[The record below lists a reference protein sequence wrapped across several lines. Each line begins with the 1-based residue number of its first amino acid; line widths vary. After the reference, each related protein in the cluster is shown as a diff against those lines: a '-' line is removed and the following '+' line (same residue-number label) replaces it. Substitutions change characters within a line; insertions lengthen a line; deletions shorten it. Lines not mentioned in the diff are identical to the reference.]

1 MTKPDRFRTA
11 WPWLLLALLWV
22 VALLNYLDRQ
32 VIFSIFPVLQTE
44 LHASS
49 VELGLTSTVFLFT
62 YAAFSPFAG
71 YLADVFGRS
80 RMIVISLAVWSLA
93 CFISSHAHS
102 MLGVLASR
110 AAMGISEAAYIP
122 AALALLTEIHGEKS
136 KSLACGIH
144 QSGCY
149 VGIILGGTLGGLAG
163 ESFGW
168 RPLFEILGLFGVAY
182 AIALWVVLRMKNR
195 ESSFNG
201 RTERPDITPL
211 LRNSHL
217 RVFTFVFMMYSIA
230 TWMIYTWLPLYLYQ
244 KFHIS
249 LAAAGFEATFWIQ
262 AASFAGALIGGF
274 LADRPSANPRRGRL
288 LVSTLGLAL
297 AFPFLLILNHS
308 SSLVIAA
315 LALITIGLG
324 RGCFD
329 ANTAPVL
336 SSIVGTRL
344 CSTSYGVINC
354 AGSLIGGVGALAGG
368 LLRQRKDLSIA
379 FDVAGL
385 ALGLAVV
392 GLFILM
398 RNTSTRLSDGSDVSQ
413 PFMVEG

>member
-1 MTKPDRFRTA
+1 MKKLDRLHST

-32 VIFSIFPVLQTE
+32 VIFSIFPVLQSE
-44 LHASS
+44 LHANS

-80 RMIVISLAVWSLA
+80 RMIVISLAIWSLA

-102 MLGVLASR
+102 MIGVLASR

-122 AALALLTEIHGEKS
+122 AALAFLAEIHSDKS

-149 VGIILGGTLGGLAG
+149 AGIILGGTLGGMAG

-168 RPLFEILGLFGVAY
+168 RPLFEILGVFGVAY
-182 AIALWVVLRMKNR
+182 AIFLWAVLQARNR
-195 ESSFNG
+195 VSMVN
-201 RTERPDITPL
+201 RRAERLNISPL
-211 LRNSHL
+211 LRNMQL
-217 RVFTFVFMMYSIA
+217 RIFTFVFMMYSIA
-230 TWMIYTWLPLYLYQ
+230 TWMIYTWLPLYLYH
-244 KFHIS
+244 KFHIG

-274 LADRPSANPRRGRL
+274 LSDRPSFNPRRGRL

-297 AFPFLLILNHS
+297 AFPFVLILNHS

-315 LALITIGLG
+315 LALVTIGLG

-336 SSIVGTRL
+336 SSIAGPRL

-354 AGSLIGGVGALAGG
+354 AGSLMGGVGALAGG

-379 FDVAGL
+379 FDIAGL

-398 RNTSTRLSDGSDVSQ
+398 KNASAKLRDGSCVSQ
-413 PFMVEG
+413 PFVAEG

>member
-1 MTKPDRFRTA
+1 MTKPDRFYTA

-80 RMIVISLAVWSLA
+80 RMIVISLAIWSLA

-102 MLGVLASR
+102 MIGVLGSR

-122 AALALLTEIHGEKS
+122 AALAFLTEIHSEKS
-136 KSLACGIH
+136 KSIACGIH

-149 VGIILGGTLGGLAG
+149 AGIIVGGTLGGMAG

-168 RPLFEILGLFGVAY
+168 RPLFEILGVVGVAY
-182 AIALWVVLRMKNR
+182 AVFLWAVLRKRNR
-195 ESSFNG
+195 VSLLN
-201 RTERPDITPL
+201 RPTERLDISPL
-211 LRNSHL
+211 LRSAYL
-217 RVFTFVFMMYSIA
+217 RIFTFVFIMYSIA

-262 AASFAGALIGGF
+262 TASFAGALTGGF
-274 LADRPSANPRRGRL
+274 LADRPSNNPRRGRL

-308 SSLVIAA
+308 NSLVIAA

-329 ANTAPVL
+329 ANTAPIL
-336 SSIVGTRL
+336 SSLVGPRL

-379 FDVAGL
+379 FDVGGL

-398 RNTSTRLSDGSDVSQ
+398 RNASTGLSDGSCVSQ
-413 PFMVEG
+413 PSVVEG